1 MISCG
6 NETRRRAILAGVKH
20 AELLEENCAIARAGA
35 IVGER
40 WVWVILRQAFNGA
53 RRFEEFQR
61 GIGLARN
68 ILADRLDGLVEHGI
82 FERRPYGSSA
92 ARDLNEYRLT
102 GKGRA
107 LFPVYVSL
115 MQWGNEWTDLPAP
128 PVDLLHKPC
137 GQRVRPRVMC
147 PECGEDIDA
156 RDTEP
161 VVGRGLIMRRGARR

>member
-1 MISCG
+1 M
-6 NETRRRAILAGVKH
+6 KH
-20 AELLEENCAIARAGA
+20 AALREENCAIARSSA

-53 RRFEEFQR
+53 RRFEDFQR

-68 ILADRLDGLVEHGI
+68 VLTDRLNSLVDQGI
-82 FERRPYGSSA
+82 LERRPYSRGG
-92 ARDLNEYRLT
+92 ARDLYEYRLT
-102 GKGRA
+102 DKGRA
-107 LFPVYVSL
+107 LFPAYVAL

-137 GQRVRPRVMC
+137 GHRSSVRVVC
-147 PECGEDIDA
+147 AVCGQDIDA

-161 VVGRGLIMRRGARR
+161 VVGRGLLMRGSRP